1 MTRTWGLLYNATVLI
16 DVYAAGFFQVMF
28 TQQVASYDQDLGF
41 AA

>member
-1 MTRTWGLLYNATVLI
+1 MTRTWGLPRNVSALI
-16 DVYAAGFFQVMF
+16 DMYAAGYFEVMF